1 MLASKLPWSVSVTM
15 SSLLISQVD
24 SEVVVLFCSVG
35 DYVLVL
41 FYIGYKIIP
50 GQR

>member
-1 MLASKLPWSVSVTM
+1 MLASKSPWSMSVTM
-15 SSLLISQVD
+15 SSLLILQVD
-24 SEVVVLFCSVG
+24 SEVVVLFRSVG

-41 FYIGYKIIP
+41 FYIGYTIIP

>member
-1 MLASKLPWSVSVTM
+1 MLASKSPWSVSVTM

-24 SEVVVLFCSVG
+24 LEVVVLFRGVG

-41 FYIGYKIIP
+41 FCIGYKIIP
-50 GQR
+50 GRR